1 MEILLALTGVIVF
14 IVSVSGGF
22 LLISLILK
30 TRENAALRDYINFA
44 KNKINSARYGNFQI
58 KIPDKNDKLGLY
70 KSLNSLF
77 ESICDRDL
85 VITEYREK
93 EKENYNLKE
102 EFIATL
108 THDLKVPIIAQ
119 DKTYDL
125 FLSDKFGKLED
136 IQKEVILKLK
146 ESNNDLKEM
155 VESMLETY
163 KMEYT
168 GIVLNVEYD
177 IDVVSFIEDYIEG
190 AKTLASSNGKQIN
203 LYFGCNDIRADF
215 DKFLIKRVLNN
226 LVINALVHGKN
237 SNKIDIH
244 LNKTAD
250 NFSIDVIDFGDG
262 INEEEI
268 QKIFNKYYSLTDK
281 STRVSTGLGLYLSN
295 KIVKKHKGSIE
306 VESKKGEGSIFRII
320 LPVKY
325 TEN

>member
-1 MEILLALTGVIVF
+1 MEILLVLTGVIVF

-190 AKTLASSNGKQIN
+190 AKTLASSSGKQIN
-203 LYFGCNDIRADF
+203 LYFGCNDIKADF

>member
-1 MEILLALTGVIVF
+1 MEILLVLTGVIVF
-14 IVSVSGGF
+14 IVSISGGF

-190 AKTLASSNGKQIN
+190 AKTLASSSGKQIN
-203 LYFGCNDIRADF
+203 LYFGCNDIKADF

>member
-1 MEILLALTGVIVF
+1 MEILLVLTGVIVF

-30 TRENAALRDYINFA
+30 TRENTALRDYINFA

-190 AKTLASSNGKQIN
+190 AKTLASSSGKQIN
-203 LYFGCNDIRADF
+203 LYFGCNDIKADF